1 MSKYFS
7 YFPTTPH
14 DITNENRTVKLTNI
28 LRRFKVDS
36 SLKDRALV
44 FYDYQIQEGD
54 RPDTIAEKYYGSA
67 NYSWLVMHFN
77 DMNDVLRDFPLFG
90 DNFENFVAGKYGS
103 VATAQSTIHEYRIFC
118 RHRDANGVDTPAKKR
133 TLIDGTIIEERV
145 LVVDLTTFNATDSA
159 YKYNVA
165 GVTKYDYEVEL
176 NEKRRDIELLDVK
189 YLPTVRDEV
198 ENVLRNGI

>member
-44 FYDYQIQEGD
+44 FYEYQIQEGD

-77 DMNDVLRDFPLFG
+77 DINDVLRDFPLFG

-118 RHRDANGVDTPAKKR
+118 RHRDANGVDSPAKKR

>member
-133 TLIDGTIIEERV
+133 TLIDGTILEERV

>member
-44 FYDYQIQEGD
+44 FYEYQIQEGD

-90 DNFENFVAGKYGS
+90 DNFQNFVAGKYGS

>member
-44 FYDYQIQEGD
+44 FYDYQIQNGD
-54 RPDTIAEKYYGSA
+54 RPDTIAEKYYGSSS
-67 NYSWLVMHFN
+67 YSWLVLHFN
-77 DMNDVLRDFPLFG
+77 DVEDAIFGWPLFG
-90 DNFENFVAGKYGS
+90 NQFDHFIIGKYGS
-103 VATAQSTIHEYRIFC
+103 IATAQSTLHEYRIFC
-118 RHRDANGVDTPAKKR
+118 KHKDENGANSPAKKR
-133 TLIDGTIIEERV
+133 TLIDGTILEERV

>member
-1 MSKYFS
+1 
-7 YFPTTPH
+7 
-14 DITNENRTVKLTNI
+14 
-28 LRRFKVDS
+28 
-36 SLKDRALV
+36 
-44 FYDYQIQEGD
+44 
-54 RPDTIAEKYYGSA
+54 
-67 NYSWLVMHFN
+67 MHFN

>member
-44 FYDYQIQEGD
+44 FYEYQIQEGD

-77 DMNDVLRDFPLFG
+77 DINDVLRDFPLFG
-90 DNFENFVAGKYGS
+90 DNFQNFVAGKYGS

>member
-44 FYDYQIQEGD
+44 FYEYQIQEGD

-77 DMNDVLRDFPLFG
+77 DINDVLRDFPLFG

>member
-7 YFPTTPH
+7 YFPTTPQ

-103 VATAQSTIHEYRIFC
+103 VATAQSTIHEYGIFC

-133 TLIDGTIIEERV
+133 TLIDGTILEERV